1 MIKGVNRQMIEVTDT
16 GNPYFERALLVVRA
30 ECMEQPEVRLHE
42 EAHKILASS
51 DAYSGLRLSR
61 RTRRIRRILFGAC
74 SGGAG
79 LAFGMLLQG
88 LVFRSKAAGSNPRRS
103 RTVEKV
109 EKAHS
114 MAQTATVSSG
124 SVFSRTGASKT
135 LLICDKGRKHGV
147 VPPFAKSRGEPGGD
161 RGNKVSDSKP
171 P

>member
-61 RTRRIRRILFGAC
+61 RIRRILFGVC

-88 LVFRSKAAGSNPRRS
+88 LVFRA
-103 RTVEKV
+103 
-109 EKAHS
+109 
-114 MAQTATVSSG
+114 
-124 SVFSRTGASKT
+124 
-135 LLICDKGRKHGV
+135 
-147 VPPFAKSRGEPGGD
+147 
-161 RGNKVSDSKP
+161 
-171 P
+171 

>member
-51 DAYSGLRLSR
+51 DAYSGLRPSR
-61 RTRRIRRILFGAC
+61 RTRRIRRILFGVC

-88 LVFRSKAAGSNPRRS
+88 LVFRA
-103 RTVEKV
+103 
-109 EKAHS
+109 
-114 MAQTATVSSG
+114 
-124 SVFSRTGASKT
+124 
-135 LLICDKGRKHGV
+135 
-147 VPPFAKSRGEPGGD
+147 
-161 RGNKVSDSKP
+161 
-171 P
+171 